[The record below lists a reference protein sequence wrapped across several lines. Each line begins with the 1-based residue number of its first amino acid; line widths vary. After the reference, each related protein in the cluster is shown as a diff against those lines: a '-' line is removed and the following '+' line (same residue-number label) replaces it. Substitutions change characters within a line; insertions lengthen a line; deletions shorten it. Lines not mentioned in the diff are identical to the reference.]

1 MKKIQKLS
9 LLSALLLL
17 GACTATGSSS
27 NLQYTVNENTRAI
40 RQLQAQ
46 IANVQP
52 AQADSWSQLQALR
65 QEVAALKGSLDNLQ
79 NSTAHLGGTQ
89 ELGNIIARHDR
100 ALRLIETQLAMDLQ
114 LNDPASPMQTPNTVP
129 TENTNT
135 AMITTPTPNGQ
146 NQSAVQNAVQPNTQ
160 NPAAQTVQPAQTSDT
175 AQALYDSGINSFNS
189 RDYQKGLNAFKDFTT
204 VYPDHKLVSNAW
216 FWQGEC
222 QYQLKN
228 YAGAALAYEKVISQF
243 PNSNKA
249 PACYL
254 KQAMSFIELNKKDAA
269 KQRLNELVSIYPKA
283 AEAKRAQ
290 TILQTL

>member
-1 MKKIQKLS
+1 MKMYAKFS
-9 LLSALLLL
+9 LLSAVLLL
-17 GACTATGSSS
+17 GACTATGGN
-27 NLQYTVNENTRAI
+27 NLQYAVNENTRAI
-40 RQLQAQ
+40 RQIQAQ
-46 IANVQP
+46 LANVQP
-52 AQADSWSQLQALR
+52 AQADSWSQIQALR
-65 QEVAALKGSLDNLQ
+65 QEMANLKGALDNLQ
-79 NSTAHLGGTQ
+79 NSTAHLGGTA

-114 LNDPASPMQTPNTVP
+114 LNEPASPMPAANGNTVP
-129 TENTNT
+129 TETSNTQI
-135 AMITTPTPNGQ
+135 ITTPTP
-146 NQSAVQNAVQPNTQ
+146 AVQPQT
-160 NPAAQTVQPAQTSDT
+160 PAQTAPQTQPAQNTDT

-189 RDYQKGLNAFKDFTT
+189 RDYQKSLNAFKDFTA
-204 VYPDHKLVSNAW
+204 VYPDHNLVSNAW

-228 YAGAALAYEKVISQF
+228 FAGAALAYEKVISQF

-269 KQRLNELVSIYPKA
+269 KQRLNELVTIYPKA

-290 TILQTL
+290 SILQTL

>member
-1 MKKIQKLS
+1 MKKSYLA
-9 LLSALLLL
+9 LLVPVLLL
-17 GACTATGSSS
+17 GSACTAGSN
-27 NLQYTVNENTRAI
+27 NLQYAVNENTRAI

-46 IANVQP
+46 VSNVQP
-52 AQADSWSQLQALR
+52 AQADSWSQIQALHR
-65 QEVAALKGSLDNLQ
+65 EMAALRGSLDNLQ
-79 NSTAHLGGTQ
+79 NSTAHLGGTAQ
-89 ELGNIIARHDR
+89 LGNIIARHDR

-114 LNDPASPMQTPNTVP
+114 LDNPADMQSQTSVP
-129 TENTNT
+129 TESNNT
-135 AMITTPTPNGQ
+135 AMITTPSPSTQTQQ
-146 NQSAVQNAVQPNTQ
+146 NTAAAQPNAPVK
-160 NPAAQTVQPAQTSDT
+160 NADT
-175 AQALYDSGINSFNS
+175 AQALYDNGINSFNS

-243 PNSNKA
+243 PNSSKA

-254 KQAMSFIELNKKDAA
+254 KQAMSFMELKKNDAA
-269 KQRLNELVSIYPKA
+269 KQRLNELITIYPKA

-290 TILQTL
+290 TILKNL

>member
-1 MKKIQKLS
+1 MKMYAKFS
-9 LLSALLLL
+9 LLSAVLLL
-17 GACTATGSSS
+17 GACTATGGN
-27 NLQYTVNENTRAI
+27 NLQYAVNENTRAI
-40 RQLQAQ
+40 RQIQAQ
-46 IANVQP
+46 LANMQP
-52 AQADSWSQLQALR
+52 AQADSWSQIQALR
-65 QEVAALKGSLDNLQ
+65 QEMANLKGALDNLQ
-79 NSTAHLGGTQ
+79 NSTAHLGGTA

-114 LNDPASPMQTPNTVP
+114 LNEPASPMPAANGNTVP
-129 TENTNT
+129 TETSNTQI
-135 AMITTPTPNGQ
+135 ITTPTP
-146 NQSAVQNAVQPNTQ
+146 AVQPQT
-160 NPAAQTVQPAQTSDT
+160 PAQTAPQTQPAQNTDT

-189 RDYQKGLNAFKDFTT
+189 RDYQKSLNAFKDFTA
-204 VYPDHKLVSNAW
+204 VYPDHNLVSNAW

-228 YAGAALAYEKVISQF
+228 FAGAALAYEKVISQF

-269 KQRLNELVSIYPKA
+269 KQRLNELVTIYPKA

-290 TILQTL
+290 SILQTL

>member
-1 MKKIQKLS
+1 MKMYAKLS
-9 LLSALLLL
+9 LLSAVLLL
-17 GACTATGSSS
+17 GACTATGSN
-27 NLQYTVNENTRAI
+27 NLQYAVNENTRAI

-52 AQADSWSQLQALR
+52 AQADSWSQIQALR
-65 QEVAALKGSLDNLQ
+65 QEMANLKGSLDNLQ
-79 NSTAHLGGTQ
+79 NSTAHLGGTA

-114 LNDPASPMQTPNTVP
+114 LNDPAAPMPAANGDTVP

-135 AMITTPTPNGQ
+135 QIMTTPTP
-146 NQSAVQNAVQPNTQ
+146 
-160 NPAAQTVQPAQTSDT
+160 AAQPQTPAQTAPQTKPAQNADT

-269 KQRLNELVSIYPKA
+269 KQRLNELVTIYPKA

>member
-1 MKKIQKLS
+1 MKKIQQFSFLT
-9 LLSALLLL
+9 ALLLL
-17 GACTATGSSS
+17 GACTATGGSN
-27 NLQYTVNENTRAI
+27 NLQYSVNENTRAI
-40 RQLQAQ
+40 RQLQMQ

-52 AQADSWSQLQALR
+52 AQADSWSQIQALR
-65 QEVAALKGSLDNLQ
+65 QEVASLKGSLDNLQ

-114 LNDPASPMQTPNTVP
+114 LNDPASPMQNPDTVP

-135 AMITTPTPNGQ
+135 AVITTPTPNGQ
-146 NQSAVQNAVQPNTQ
+146 QTQPAIQNNAQTNTQ
-160 NPAAQTVQPAQTSDT
+160 NQAVQQKPANATDT

-228 YAGAALAYEKVISQF
+228 FAGAALAYEKVISQF

-254 KQAMSFIELNKKDAA
+254 KQAMSFMELNKKDAA
-269 KQRLNELVSIYPKA
+269 KQRLNELVTIYPKA

-290 TILQTL
+290 TILKTL

>member
-9 LLSALLLL
+9 ILSAFLLL
-17 GACTATGSSS
+17 GACTAAGSGS

-65 QEVAALKGSLDNLQ
+65 QEVSALKGSLDNLQ

-129 TENTNT
+129 TENNNT

-146 NQSAVQNAVQPNTQ
+146 NQQAVQNPVQPDTQ
-160 NPAAQTVQPAQTSDT
+160 NPAVQPAQTSDT

-254 KQAMSFIELNKKDAA
+254 KQAMSFMELNKKDAA
-269 KQRLNELVSIYPKA
+269 KQRLNELVTIYPKA

-290 TILQTL
+290 TILKTL

>member
-1 MKKIQKLS
+1 MKMYAKFS
-9 LLSALLLL
+9 FLSAVLLL
-17 GACTATGSSS
+17 GACTATGGN
-27 NLQYTVNENTRAI
+27 NLQYAVNENTRAI
-40 RQLQAQ
+40 RQIQAQ
-46 IANVQP
+46 LANVQP
-52 AQADSWSQLQALR
+52 AQADSWSQIQALR
-65 QEVAALKGSLDNLQ
+65 QEMANLKGALDNLQ
-79 NSTAHLGGTQ
+79 NSTAHLGGTA

-114 LNDPASPMQTPNTVP
+114 LNEPASPMPAANGNTVP
-129 TENTNT
+129 TETSNTQI
-135 AMITTPTPNGQ
+135 ITTPTP
-146 NQSAVQNAVQPNTQ
+146 AVQPQT
-160 NPAAQTVQPAQTSDT
+160 PAQTAPQTQPAQNTDT

-189 RDYQKGLNAFKDFTT
+189 RDYQKSLNAFKDFTA
-204 VYPDHKLVSNAW
+204 VYPDHNLVSNAW

-228 YAGAALAYEKVISQF
+228 FAGAALAYEKVISQF

-269 KQRLNELVSIYPKA
+269 KQRLNELVTIYPKA

-290 TILQTL
+290 SILQTL

>member
-1 MKKIQKLS
+1 M
-9 LLSALLLL
+9 LLL
-17 GACTATGSSS
+17 GACTATGSGS

-65 QEVAALKGSLDNLQ
+65 QEVASLKGSLDNLQ

-114 LNDPASPMQTPNTVP
+114 LNDPASPMQTPDTVA

-135 AMITTPTPNGQ
+135 AMITTPTPNSQ
-146 NQSAVQNAVQPNTQ
+146 NQTAMQNATQ
-160 NPAAQTVQPAQTSDT
+160 SNAQSPAAQTVKPAQAQDT

-269 KQRLNELVSIYPKA
+269 KQRLNELVTIYPKA

-290 TILQTL
+290 TILKTL

>member
-1 MKKIQKLS
+1 MKMYAKFS
-9 LLSALLLL
+9 LLSAVLLL
-17 GACTATGSSS
+17 GACTATGGN
-27 NLQYTVNENTRAI
+27 NLQYAVNENTRAI

-52 AQADSWSQLQALR
+52 AQADSWSQIQALR
-65 QEVAALKGSLDNLQ
+65 QEMASLKGSLDNLQ
-79 NSTAHLGGTQ
+79 NSTAPLGGTA

-114 LNDPASPMQTPNTVP
+114 LNDPASPMPAANGNTVP
-129 TENTNT
+129 TETTNT
-135 AMITTPTPNGQ
+135 QIITTPTPGT
-146 NQSAVQNAVQPNTQ
+146 QPQT
-160 NPAAQTVQPAQTSDT
+160 PAQAAPQTQPAQNADT

-189 RDYQKGLNAFKDFTT
+189 REYQKGLNAFKDFTT

-222 QYQLKN
+222 EYQLKN

-269 KQRLNELVSIYPKA
+269 KQRLNELVTIYPKA

-290 TILQTL
+290 SILQTL